1 MSQRFAAILTL
12 LLMLPS
18 LPAMA
23 GGSAKNK
30 ASITFHLETEA
41 SDNPKMI
48 FPQLTNGKT
57 RHFRRMPEI
66 GIKDMVSYS
75 PFPAENG
82 EGLGLVI
89 RLKENAS
96 RRLSAITNT
105 NQQRWMIANLNGRI
119 VDGVVIDKQVD
130 DGVLVVW
137 KGATA
142 EDVILLDKALP
153 RTGEEGKKKKN

>member
-1 MSQRFAAILTL
+1 MTRRFAAILVL
-12 LLMLPS
+12 SAMLPC

-30 ASITFHLETEA
+30 ASITFHLETDA

-48 FPQLTNGKT
+48 FPQLANGQT
-57 RHFRRMPEI
+57 RYFRRMPEI
-66 GIKDMVSYS
+66 GIKDMVSFT
-75 PFPAENG
+75 PFQAENG
-82 EGLGLVI
+82 EGLGLVF

-96 RRLSAITNT
+96 RRWSAITNT
-105 NQQRWMIANLNGRI
+105 NQRRWMIANLNGRI
-119 VDGVVIDKQVD
+119 VDGVVIDRQVD

-142 EDVILLDKALP
+142 EDLVLLDKALP